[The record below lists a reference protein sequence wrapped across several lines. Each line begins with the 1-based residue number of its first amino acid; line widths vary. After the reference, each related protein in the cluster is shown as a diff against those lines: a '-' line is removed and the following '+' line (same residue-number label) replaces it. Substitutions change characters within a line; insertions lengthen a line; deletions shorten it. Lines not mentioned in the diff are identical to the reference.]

1 MADRGR
7 YDSAMFWI
15 AFGTAAAVMGL
26 ALMTIGVSRSG
37 PGDNLLTSPWF
48 GGGLGLL
55 VIGALLLLWALWLFL
70 VHRRAEAKTKATGG
84 PQSGSQTASDN
95 SEAGRPRLFP
105 RTRKAHRHV
114 GSAREEPRPQEVTPL
129 GSIRHLEEVLGRCAA

>member
-15 AFGTAAAVMGL
+15 AFGTAAAVIGL

-55 VIGALLLLWALWLFL
+55 VIGAVLLLWALWLFL

-84 PQSGSQTASDN
+84 PLGSQTASYN
-95 SEAGRPRLFP
+95 PEAEAVRGYY
-105 RTRKAHRHV
+105 
-114 GSAREEPRPQEVTPL
+114 REREKL
-129 GSIRHLEEVLGRCAA
+129 IDMW